1 MVLTPYF
8 CNRNKRNEMSKSKIN
23 VSIGVLT
30 GVLAGFVLGAA
41 FGIPDSSLKTDE
53 NKAAGNIANVS
64 ALRKSLIQSEKQ
76 VPEPE
81 NADTLNFTAYD
92 EDGKEIEILIIKNK

>member
-1 MVLTPYF
+1 MT
-8 CNRNKRNEMSKSKIN
+8 KTKIN
-23 VSIGVLT
+23 VAIGVAT
-30 GVLAGFVLGAA
+30 GVLVGFVFGAV
-41 FGIPDSSLKTDE
+41 FGSPEQTLEPTGG
-53 NKAAGNIANVS
+53 KAAGNIANVS